1 PQFKI
6 VRFPVALERVE
17 LQFLRRNQEFEHE
30 AAAAAG
36 GEKIGKALQ
45 ACRLPFIQCATATWV
60 VTHQHFAEGRIECLN
75 TTERVRAIFKV
86 EFGLSAFLQ
95 RARSDDIP
103 RLGVAQDR
111 RTELFVDED
120 AGLLRRYAA
129 RERG

>member
-1 PQFKI
+1 FKI
-6 VRFPVALERVE
+6 VRFPVAPERVE

-36 GEKIGKALQ
+36 SEKIGKALQ
-45 ACRLPFIQCATATWV
+45 ACRLPFIQCTIAAWV
-60 VTHQHFAEGRIECLN
+60 VTHQHFAEGRIERLN
-75 TTERVRAIFKV
+75 VTGEVRAIFTI
-86 EFGLSAFLQ
+86 ELGLSAFLWW
-95 RARSDDIP
+95 ARSDDIP
-103 RLGVAQDR
+103 RLGIAQDR